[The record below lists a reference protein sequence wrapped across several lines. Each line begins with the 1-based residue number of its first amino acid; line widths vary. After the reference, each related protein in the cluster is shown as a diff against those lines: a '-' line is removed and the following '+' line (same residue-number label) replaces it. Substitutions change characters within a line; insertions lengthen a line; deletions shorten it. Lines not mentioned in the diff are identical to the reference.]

1 MSTPKMPIEE
11 LTALITVYHR
21 VSPTELDQALKSLWS
36 QTRPAAEVV
45 LVEDGPL
52 PDALEAIVVKHEA
65 QHPNLRVKRCAVN
78 RGSGP
83 ASQEGLKLVRTD
95 WVARLDADDIAVPER
110 FQRQWELHIEKPE
123 LGVIGSALAEFEGA
137 PDNVVRVRQLPQS
150 HEQIV
155 SYAKMNSPVNNPSS
169 LLRVD
174 AVRAVGGYR
183 DVPLM
188 EDYDLWVRLLAAGVR
203 FENMPEPL
211 VRFRADGMFD
221 RRSARGIFSAERQMQ
236 RTLVELGL
244 IGRPRALFNLAAR
257 TAFRLLPTAAMSRA
271 YKRLFLR

>member
-21 VSPTELDQALKSLWS
+21 VSPTELDQALESLWS

-83 ASQEGLKLVRTD
+83 ASQEGFELVRTD
-95 WVARLDADDIAVPER
+95 WAARLDADDIAVPER

-150 HEQIV
+150 HEQIAG
-155 SYAKMNSPVNNPSS
+155 YAKMNSPVNNPSS

-174 AVRAVGGYR
+174 MVRAVGGYR

-211 VRFRADGMFD
+211 VKFRADGMFG
-221 RRSARGIFSAERQMQ
+221 RRSAQGIFAAELRMQ

-244 IGRPRALFNLAAR
+244 IGRPRALFNLLAR

-271 YKRLFLR
+271 YKHLFLR

>member
-21 VSPTELDQALKSLWS
+21 VSPTELDQALESLWS
-36 QTRPAAEVV
+36 QKRPAAEVV

-83 ASQEGLKLVRTD
+83 ASQEGLELVCTD

-137 PDNVVRVRQLPQS
+137 PDNVVRVRKLPQT

-211 VRFRADGMFD
+211 VKFRADGMFG
-221 RRSARGIFSAERQMQ
+221 RRSAQGIFAAELRMQ